1 MDVLLLAKALEQHV
15 EMYADSPVAKAHV
28 LAQAPQA
35 AAPPNSPPI
44 GAPLVAVEGPKREGI
59 TASNVLYH
67 IIGIC
72 IGAYAAYLSW
82 QCNTAIGTNMPLK
95 VLFAV
100 LAYIFGFFYLICY
113 FIFLSTTCG
122 VKPVSPYSR

>member
-1 MDVLLLAKALEQHV
+1 MVPLPPKPQVATNSTNFSGNVL
-15 EMYADSPVAKAHV
+15 PVHTTV
-28 LAQAPQA
+28 A
-35 AAPPNSPPI
+35 ATA
-44 GAPLVAVEGPKREGI
+44 

-82 QCNTAIGTNMPLK
+82 QCNTAIGTSMPLK

-100 LAYIFGFFYLICY
+100 LAYIFGFLYLICY
-113 FIFLSTTCG
+113 YIFLSSTCG
-122 VKPVSPYSR
+122 AARSVSPYAR

>member
-1 MDVLLLAKALEQHV
+1 MDVLLLAKMLEQHV
-15 EMYADSPVAKAHV
+15 EKYANSPA
-28 LAQAPQA
+28 A
-35 AAPPNSPPI
+35 AAPANAPQEAGQPNSPPI
-44 GAPLVAVEGPKREGI
+44 GAPLVAPPVVVATPA

-72 IGAYAAYLSW
+72 VGAYAAYLSW

-100 LAYIFGFFYLICY
+100 LAYIFGFLYLICY
-113 FIFLSTTCG
+113 YIFLSSTCG